1 MSSVSTVVMM
11 QKLVA
16 VTRPASVRV
25 GGGNMEKSVV
35 RRRTGLPH
43 FAVVVHNMERR
54 RISAA
59 SPDIQQQT
67 EQLREEIVA
76 RTAAMEN
83 LEQQLLHVEA
93 LRAEELQTAI
103 ARFEELEEALDLAEK
118 SISASERRTQELKG
132 ELSAKEGQIK
142 KLEQEVRGLQQLADS
157 ANNKEDA
164 VISDL
169 KKQLVEAQGE
179 AKKSREL
186 AKIAEEK
193 EAKAREAARKELEA
207 SEKLI
212 EMAKAAAAILEE
224 KMYVTSE
231 SEDETDSMNSTVS
244 ETDLEVLL
252 AELDLLRGEL
262 EAELQTSETALE
274 RARVAEAA
282 LEQLKKFSTST
293 SLKNEEIQ
301 ELRRLTKQVAD
312 EKAKA
317 VASTAEVSKLRILL
331 QTLEAELAEVRKQ
344 RLTEVDKMSARK
356 DVQKYISDLEARNQ
370 ELAGEAAAREA
381 AIAEGRKFLISKIE
395 EC

>member
-1 MSSVSTVVMM
+1 
-11 QKLVA
+11 
-16 VTRPASVRV
+16 
-25 GGGNMEKSVV
+25 MEKSVV

>member
-1 MSSVSTVVMM
+1 MSIVSMVMTM
-11 QKLVA
+11 QKPLA
-16 VTRPASVRV
+16 LRRPAWVRV
-25 GGGNMEKSVV
+25 AGGKLDKNIVM
-35 RRRTGLPH
+35 RRTGLDS
-43 FAVVVHNMERR
+43 FDAIHNMERR

-118 SISASERRTQELKG
+118 SISVSEKKTQELKD
-132 ELSAKEGQIK
+132 ELSSKEGQIK
-142 KLEQEVRGLQQLADS
+142 KLEQEVRRLQQLAERES
-157 ANNKEDA
+157 NTEDKL
-164 VISDL
+164 ISDL
-169 KKQLVEAQGE
+169 RKQLVEAQGE
-179 AKKSREL
+179 AEKNREI

-207 SEKLI
+207 SEKMI

-224 KMYVTSE
+224 KMYTNSE
-231 SEDETDSMNSTVS
+231 SEDESDSMNSSVS
-244 ETDLEVLL
+244 EMDLEVLL

-282 LEQLKKFSTST
+282 LEQLRKFSTST
-293 SLKNEEIQ
+293 PLKSEEIQ
-301 ELRRLTKQVAD
+301 ELKRLTKQVAD

-317 VASTAEVSKLRILL
+317 VASTAEVSKLKILL
-331 QTLEAELAEVRKQ
+331 QTLEAELAEVRQQ
-344 RLTEVDKMSARK
+344 RLAEIGKMTARK
-356 DVQKYISDLEARNQ
+356 DLQTYISDLEARNQ

>member
-1 MSSVSTVVMM
+1 MSTVSMAMMM
-11 QKLVA
+11 QNLA
-16 VTRPASVRV
+16 VTRLASTRGSVDKNRV
-25 GGGNMEKSVV
+25 L
-35 RRRTGLPH
+35 RRTGLAR
-43 FAVVVHNMERR
+43 FAAVQNMERG

-118 SISASERRTQELKG
+118 SISASEKRTQELKR

-142 KLEQEVRGLQQLADS
+142 MLEQEVGRLQQLVQS
-157 ANNKEDA
+157 ANNKEDE
-164 VISDL
+164 VIRDL
-169 KKQLVEAQGE
+169 KKQLIEAQGE
-179 AKKSREL
+179 AEKNREI
-186 AKIAEEK
+186 ARIAEEK

-212 EMAKAAAAILEE
+212 EMAKAAAAVLED
-224 KMYVTSE
+224 KMNISSE
-231 SEDETDSMNSTVS
+231 SEDETDSINSTVS

-252 AELDLLRGEL
+252 AELDLLKGEL

-282 LEQLKKFSTST
+282 LEQLKTFSTST
-293 SLKNEEIQ
+293 SLNNEEIQ
-301 ELRRLTKQVAD
+301 ELKRLAKQVAD

-317 VASTAEVSKLRILL
+317 TASTAEVSKLKILL
-331 QTLEAELAEVRKQ
+331 QTLEAELAEVRQQ
-344 RLTEVDKMSARK
+344 RLTEVAKMSSRK

-381 AIAEGRKFLISKIE
+381 AIAEGRKFLISKID

>member
-1 MSSVSTVVMM
+1 MSTVSMVVM
-11 QKLVA
+11 QNLA
-16 VTRPASVRV
+16 VTRPGFKR
-25 GGGNMEKSVV
+25 GNDKIGVM
-35 RRRTGLPH
+35 RRTGLVG
-43 FAVVVHNMERR
+43 FISIQNMERR

-118 SISASERRTQELKG
+118 SISASEKRAQELKSD
-132 ELSAKEGQIK
+132 LSAKEGQIK
-142 KLEQEVRGLQQLADS
+142 KLEQEVGKLRQLAQS
-157 ANNKEDA
+157 ANNKEDE
-164 VISDL
+164 VIRDL
-169 KKQLVEAQGE
+169 RKQLMEARGE
-179 AKKSREL
+179 AEKNREI
-186 AKIAEEK
+186 ARIAEEK

-207 SEKLI
+207 SQKLI
-212 EMAKAAAAILEE
+212 EMAKAAAAVLEE
-224 KMYVTSE
+224 KMDISFE
-231 SEDETDSMNSTVS
+231 SEDETDSINSAVS

-293 SLKNEEIQ
+293 SLNNEEIQ
-301 ELRRLTKQVAD
+301 ELKRLTKQVAD

-317 VASTAEVSKLRILL
+317 TASTAEVSKLKILL
-331 QTLEAELAEVRKQ
+331 QTLEAELAEVRQQ
-344 RLTEVDKMSARK
+344 RLTEVGKMSSRK

-381 AIAEGRKFLISKIE
+381 AIAEGRKFLISKID

>member
-1 MSSVSTVVMM
+1 MSTVSMAMMM
-11 QKLVA
+11 QNLA
-16 VTRPASVRV
+16 VTRLASTRGSVDKNRV
-25 GGGNMEKSVV
+25 L
-35 RRRTGLPH
+35 RRTGLAR
-43 FAVVVHNMERR
+43 FAAVQNMERG

-118 SISASERRTQELKG
+118 SISASEKRTQELKR

-142 KLEQEVRGLQQLADS
+142 MLEQEVGRLQQLVQS
-157 ANNKEDA
+157 ANNKEDE
-164 VISDL
+164 VIRDL
-169 KKQLVEAQGE
+169 KKQLIEAQGE
-179 AKKSREL
+179 AEKNREI
-186 AKIAEEK
+186 ARIAEEK

-212 EMAKAAAAILEE
+212 EMAKAAAAVLED
-224 KMYVTSE
+224 KMNISSE
-231 SEDETDSMNSTVS
+231 SEDETDSINSTVS

-252 AELDLLRGEL
+252 AELDLLKGEL

-282 LEQLKKFSTST
+282 LEQLKTFSTST
-293 SLKNEEIQ
+293 SLNNEEIQ
-301 ELRRLTKQVAD
+301 ELKRLAKQVAD

-317 VASTAEVSKLRILL
+317 TASTAEVSKLKILL
-331 QTLEAELAEVRKQ
+331 QTLEAELAEVRQQ
-344 RLTEVDKMSARK
+344 RLTEVAKMSSRK
-356 DVQKYISDLEARNQ
+356 DVQNYISDLEARNQ

-381 AIAEGRKFLISKIE
+381 AIAEGRKFLISKID

>member
-1 MSSVSTVVMM
+1 MSTVSMAMMM
-11 QKLVA
+11 QNLA
-16 VTRPASVRV
+16 VTRLASTRGSVDKNRV
-25 GGGNMEKSVV
+25 L
-35 RRRTGLPH
+35 RRTGLAR
-43 FAVVVHNMERR
+43 FAAVQNMERG

-118 SISASERRTQELKG
+118 SISASEKRTQELKR

-142 KLEQEVRGLQQLADS
+142 MLEQEVGRLQQLVQS
-157 ANNKEDA
+157 ANNKEDE
-164 VISDL
+164 VIRDL
-169 KKQLVEAQGE
+169 KKQLIEAQGE
-179 AKKSREL
+179 AEKNREI
-186 AKIAEEK
+186 ARIAEEK

-212 EMAKAAAAILEE
+212 EMAKAAAAVLED
-224 KMYVTSE
+224 KMNISSE
-231 SEDETDSMNSTVS
+231 SEDETDSINSTVS

-252 AELDLLRGEL
+252 AELDLLKGEL

-282 LEQLKKFSTST
+282 LEQLKTFSTST
-293 SLKNEEIQ
+293 SLNNEEIQ
-301 ELRRLTKQVAD
+301 ELKRLAKQVAD

-317 VASTAEVSKLRILL
+317 TASTAEVSKLKILL
-331 QTLEAELAEVRKQ
+331 QTLEAELAEVRQQ
-344 RLTEVDKMSARK
+344 RLTEVAKMSSRK
-356 DVQKYISDLEARNQ
+356 DVQNYISDLEARNQ

-381 AIAEGRKFLISKIE
+381 AITEGRKFLISKID